1 MFQKQY
7 TENVSVLWKQSRNR
21 ACFIINTKNVH
32 VFFKGLKIVS
42 IKHTFFCVACCFFL
56 FFQIFV
62 NFLYTLQ
69 KPKQYRNCTCFNKT
83 VQKMLVFLENRTENV
98 CFVICLLFQVQLYFN
113 KQVHFF
119 FVAGCFFYFFKHKFI
134 FFNTLKKWN
143 RTEFVHV

>member
-1 MFQKQY
+1 MFHKQHKKR
-7 TENVSVLWKQSRNR
+7 TFFFNR
-21 ACFIINTKNVH
+21 
-32 VFFKGLKIVS
+32 LKIVS
-42 IKHTFFCVACCFFL
+42 SKQAFFCVACCFFL

-83 VQKMLVFLENRTENV
+83 VQKMLVFLENRTETV
-98 CFVICLLFQVQLYFN
+98 IVIICLLFQVQLHFN

-119 FVAGCFFYFFKHKFI
+119 CCWLFFFYFFQTQVLF

-143 RTEFVHV
+143 RTEQILYMFKKTIQKSFVFND